1 MMFRT
6 LTRLGK
12 ANFAAGVFFIIAG
25 VILLAI
31 KVNEGSV
38 KEDQSMIVASIS
50 LGLALFF
57 LSLLSRKKQQE

>member
-1 MMFRT
+1 MFRK
-6 LTRLGK
+6 LSRLGK

-38 KEDQSMIVASIS
+38 KEAQSMIVASIF
-50 LGLALFF
+50 LGIALFF
-57 LSLLSRKKQQE
+57 LSLLSRKKLQE

>member
-1 MMFRT
+1 MMFIT

-12 ANFAAGVFFIIAG
+12 VNFAACVFFIIAG

-31 KVNEGSV
+31 KLIEGSA

-57 LSLLSRKKQQE
+57 LSLLSRKNQQE